1 MNALT
6 DPADWPVADPAAAAL
21 HVAQAQLFEALAGQ
35 QGWMWTLKDAADGR
49 CLRANE
55 AWAEFIGRPLAELTG
70 RTDVEVLEPALAALL
85 RTADQTALAH
95 RGLLASEHRVDMRG
109 ERRDWTVL
117 RLVLQV
123 GERRVLCSVWQDPT
137 AQRQRDAALKAA
149 LEQLEQQQKA
159 NVALRREMGDTS
171 LRDQATGLSSSAHFE
186 EQMRREVDLSMR
198 EHREFALVYMEI
210 DPPGEKARAFG
221 DRALE
226 RVHEAMG
233 RLLRG
238 NTRAMDASCRIDGR
252 RFAVLLSGVG
262 LATAHSRMEG
272 LRRQCATQI
281 IALDGQE
288 LGFTVSVGVASF
300 PHTAQT
306 QEGVIAACE
315 AALAQA
321 RHRGGNAVALASIRF
336 GPA

>member
-21 HVAQAQLFEALAGQ
+21 HAAQAQLFEAMAGQ
-35 QGWMWTLKDAADGR
+35 QGWMWTLKDASDGR
-49 CLRANE
+49 CLRAND
-55 AWAEFIGRPLAELTG
+55 AWAAFIGRPLSELPGHTDAEL
-70 RTDVEVLEPALAALL
+70 LEPALAALL

-95 RGLLASEHRVDMRG
+95 RGLLTSEHRVDMRG
-109 ERRDWTVL
+109 ERRDWTVM
-117 RLVLQV
+117 RLVLQQ
-123 GERRVLCSVWQDPT
+123 GDRRVLCSVWQDPT
-137 AQRQRDAALKAA
+137 VQRQRDAALKAA

-186 EQMRREVDLSMR
+186 DQMRREVDLSMR
-198 EHREFALVYMEI
+198 EHREFALVYMEL
-210 DPPGEKARAFG
+210 DPPGEKAQAFG
-221 DRALE
+221 ERALE

-233 RLLRG
+233 R
-238 NTRAMDASCRIDGR
+238 
-252 RFAVLLSGVG
+252 LSGVG

>member
-6 DPADWPVADPAAAAL
+6 HPAEPHVADAPAHALQAAQ
-21 HVAQAQLFEALAGQ
+21 VQLFEALAGQ
-35 QGWMWTLKDAADGR
+35 QGWLWTLKDASDGR
-49 CLRANE
+49 YLSANA
-55 AWAEFIGRPLAELTG
+55 AWAAYVGRPLGDVPG
-70 RTDVEVLEPALAALL
+70 RTDNELLDPALAAML
-85 RTADQTALAH
+85 RIADQTALSH
-95 RGLLASEHRVDMRG
+95 RGLLTSEHRVDLHG

-117 RLVLQV
+117 RLALQL
-123 GERRVLCSVWQDPT
+123 GERRVVCSVWQDISV
-137 AQRQRDAALKAA
+137 QRQREAALKAA

-159 NVALRREMGDTS
+159 NVALRREMGDS
-171 LRDQATGLSSSAHFE
+171 LLRDQATGLSSRAHFE
-186 EQMRREVDLSMR
+186 DQMRREVDLSMR
-198 EHREFALVYMEI
+198 EHREFALVYMEL
-210 DPPGEKARAFG
+210 DPPSEKSLAFG
-221 DRALE
+221 QRALE

-238 NTRAMDASCRIDGR
+238 NTRAMDASCRIDER

-262 LATAHSRMEG
+262 LATAHARMEG

-306 QEGVIAACE
+306 QEEVIAACE

-321 RHRGGNAVALASIRF
+321 RHRGGNVVTLASIRL
-336 GPA
+336 GAI

>member
-6 DPADWPVADPAAAAL
+6 DPADWPAADPAAAAL
-21 HVAQAQLFEALAGQ
+21 HAAQAQLFEALANQ
-35 QGWMWTLKDAADGR
+35 LGWLWTLKDAADGR
-49 CLRANE
+49 YLRAN
-55 AWAEFIGRPLAELTG
+55 AGWAAFVGRPLDELLGHTDAELL
-70 RTDVEVLEPALAALL
+70 DPALAALL

-95 RGLLASEHRVDMRG
+95 QGLLASEHRVDSRG

-117 RLVLQV
+117 RLALQL
-123 GERRVLCSVWQDPT
+123 GGRRMLCSVWQDPT
-137 AQRQRDAALKAA
+137 VQRQRDAALKAA

-159 NVALRREMGDTS
+159 NVALRREMGDHS

-186 EQMRREVDLSMR
+186 DQMRREVDLSMR
-198 EHREFALVYMEI
+198 EHREFSLVYMEL

-238 NTRAMDASCRIDGR
+238 NTRAMDASCRIDDR

-306 QEGVIAACE
+306 QEGVVAACE
-315 AALAQA
+315 AALSQA